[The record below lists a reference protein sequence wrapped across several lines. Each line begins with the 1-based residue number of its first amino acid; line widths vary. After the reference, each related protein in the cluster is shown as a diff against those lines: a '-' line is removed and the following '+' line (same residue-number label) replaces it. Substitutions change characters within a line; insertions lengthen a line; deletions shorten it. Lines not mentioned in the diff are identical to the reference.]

1 MQATDAA
8 GAARKGH
15 PRGLYLLFFTEMW
28 ERMSY
33 YGMRGLLVLFLTDK
47 VSGWGWTTGN
57 ALSLYGT
64 YTGLVYLTPIAGGYI
79 ADNLIGQRKA
89 VVFGG
94 TLMMIGHLLLALPGQ
109 AVFFTGL
116 GFLIA
121 GNGFFKPNISTM
133 VGGLYEPGDGRRDG
147 AFTIFYMGINLGAVL
162 GNFICGTLGE
172 TVGWHWGFGA
182 AGVGMFLG
190 LVTFLAL
197 SRGLLGKV
205 GLTPQKTDAE
215 RREAWR
221 RVGMYAVSIAVAVAV
236 FYGLAALVPSLAEDT
251 AVATLVRFIAAGAV
265 FGVGAVMGNNVL
277 NKGQSA
283 AEAQAGALTKQER
296 DRVISIF
303 IIAVFVVLFWMGFE
317 QAGGLMNLYTDQKVD
332 RGLFGWQIP
341 TTWFQN
347 FNSAFIVLLAPL
359 MAALWS
365 RLAARGKDPNVAV
378 KMAFGLIFMGL
389 GFLFMV
395 GASRESALMG
405 KAAAW
410 WVIMAYLF
418 HTVGELCLSPVGL
431 SMVTKVAP
439 ARMVSAMMGVWFLA
453 NAAANKL
460 SGVVGGYSE
469 QMGEFNVFLSLVAV
483 GVLGGGLLWA
493 LSGKVKS
500 LMHGTDEVKPAA
512 PATNAQGGS
521 VAAA

>member
-1 MQATDAA
+1 MHANAA
-8 GAARKGH
+8 GLAEAPKGH

-47 VSGWGWTTGN
+47 VGGWGWSTAD

-89 VVFGG
+89 VVLGG
-94 TLMMIGHLLLALPGQ
+94 VLMMIGHLLLALPGQ
-109 AVFFTGL
+109 GIFYAGL
-116 GFLIA
+116 GFLIV

-133 VGGLYEPGDGRRDG
+133 VGGLYAPGDGRRDG

-172 TVGWHWGFGA
+172 KVGWHWGFGA
-182 AGVGMFLG
+182 AGVGMLLG
-190 LVTFLAL
+190 LITFLAL
-197 SRGLLGKV
+197 SGGLLGRV
-205 GLTPQKTDAE
+205 GLSPDKTDAE

-221 RVGMYAVSIAVAVAV
+221 RVGMYAVSAAIAVGV
-236 FYGLAALVPSLAEDT
+236 FYGLKQVPALYDYSF
-251 AVATLVRFIAAGAV
+251 VRFVAAGLV
-265 FGVGAVMGNNVL
+265 FAGVTKVGNKVL
-277 NKGQSA
+277 TQGQSQ
-283 AEAQAGALTKQER
+283 AEADAGALTKQEK

-303 IIAVFVVLFWMGFE
+303 IIAIFVVLFWMGFE

-332 RGLFGWQIP
+332 RGLFGWQVP

-347 FNSAFIVLLAPL
+347 FNSAFIVLLAPVF
-359 MAALWS
+359 AALWS

-378 KMAFGLIFMGL
+378 KMALGLIFMGV

-395 GASRESALMG
+395 GASRESATMG

-493 LSGKVKS
+493 LNGKVKA

-512 PATNAQGGS
+512 PVSTSQGGS

>member
-1 MQATDAA
+1 MQATVAA

-47 VSGWGWTTGN
+47 VAGWGWSTGN
-57 ALSLYGT
+57 ALALYGT

-109 AVFFTGL
+109 AIFFTGL

-172 TVGWHWGFGA
+172 KVGWHWGFGA

-205 GLTPQKTDAE
+205 GLTPEKTPEE
-215 RREAWR
+215 RRDAWR
-221 RVGMYAVSIAVAVAV
+221 RVGMYGVATGVAVGV
-236 FYGLAALVPSLAEDT
+236 FYALAALGPSLAENT
-251 AVATLVRFIAAGAV
+251 LLKFIVAFAAFAAVAV
-265 FGVGAVMGNNVL
+265 VGNKML
-277 NKGQSA
+277 QKGQSA
-283 AEAQAGALTKQER
+283 AEVQAGALTKEEK

-303 IIAVFVVLFWMGFE
+303 IIAIFVVLFWMGFE

-332 RGLFGWQIP
+332 RGMFGWEVP

-347 FNSAFIVLLAPL
+347 FNSAFIVLLAPV
-359 MAALWS
+359 MAMLWG

-378 KMAFGLIFMGL
+378 KMALGLIFMGV

-439 ARMVSAMMGVWFLA
+439 SRMVSAMMGVWFLA

-512 PATNAQGGS
+512 PATSTQGD
-521 VAAA
+521 AAAAA

>member
-1 MQATDAA
+1 MTDTIAA
-8 GAARKGH
+8 SAAPKGH

-28 ERMSY
+28 ERMSF

-47 VSGWGWTTGN
+47 VGGWGWSTSE
-57 ALSLYGT
+57 ALGLYGT

-79 ADNLIGQRKA
+79 ADNIMGQRRA
-89 VVFGG
+89 VVLGG
-94 TLMMIGHLLLALPGQ
+94 TLMMIGHLLLALPGP
-109 AVFFTGL
+109 AMFYTGL

-133 VGGLYEPGDGRRDG
+133 VGGLYAPGDGRRDG

-172 TVGWHWGFGA
+172 KVGWHWGFGA
-182 AGVGMFLG
+182 AGVGMLLG
-190 LVTFLAL
+190 LITFMAL

-205 GLTPQKTDAE
+205 GLSPDKTEAE

-221 RVGMYAVSIAVAVAV
+221 RVGLYAFGVTLAVVA
-236 FYGLAALVPSLAEDT
+236 FYGLKQVEALVEQT
-251 AVATLVRFIAAGAV
+251 FVRFVAAGAV
-265 FGVGAVMGNNVL
+265 FALVAWVG
-277 NKGQSA
+277 NKQLAKGPAGA
-283 AEAQAGALTKQER
+283 ADAGALTKQEK
-296 DRVISIF
+296 DRVLSIF
-303 IIAVFVVLFWMGFE
+303 IIAVFVVIFWMGFE

-332 RGLFGWQIP
+332 RGLFGWEVP

-359 MAALWS
+359 FAALWS

-378 KMAFGLIFMGL
+378 KMALGLIFMGV

-395 GASRESALMG
+395 GASRESATMG

-418 HTVGELCLSPVGL
+418 HTIGELCLSPVGL
-431 SMVTKVAP
+431 SMVSKVAP
-439 ARMVSAMMGVWFLA
+439 MRMVSAMMGVWFLA

-483 GVLGGGLLWA
+483 GVVGGGLLWA
-493 LSGKVKS
+493 LSGRVKA

-512 PATNAQGGS
+512 PTGVQQQGGT
-521 VAAA
+521 AAAA